1 MRPRPGVGYGE
12 APGAFVASGLEIRQG
27 AAMSDQVIVSS
38 SDGVCEIQLNR
49 PEKRNAIT
57 QAMYGALVD
66 ALNEARANDGVRV
79 VLISGAG
86 ASFTAGNDLNDF
98 ITADLSDENNAVR
111 FLRLLPTFRKVLIA
125 AVHGQTVGIGV
136 TMLLHCDLVVAASN
150 AQLTMPFV
158 KLGLVPEA
166 GSSLLLPRAIGHHRA
181 AELLLLGKPFDA
193 AAGLEM
199 GIVNRVVE
207 EKALMEEAR
216 KLAREVAAQ
225 PPGAL
230 LTAKRLLK
238 SETGSVAAR
247 VEEELEAFREQLGSA
262 EFKAAAQAFFGKG
275 RGGGASGGS
284 PGGAGG
290 GAGGGASGGG
300 GGAGRG

>member
-1 MRPRPGVGYGE
+1 
-12 APGAFVASGLEIRQG
+12 
-27 AAMSDQVIVSS
+27 MSDQVVVSR

-57 QAMYGALVD
+57 LAMYGALVD
-66 ALNEARANDGVRV
+66 ALNEARADDGVRV

-98 ITADLSDENNAVR
+98 VQADLGEDNNSIVR

-136 TMLLHCDLVVAASN
+136 TMLLHCDLVVAARGT
-150 AQLTMPFV
+150 QMTMPFV

-166 GSSLLLPRAIGHHRA
+166 GSSLLLPRAVGHHRA

-193 AAGLEM
+193 AAALEM

-207 EKALMEEAR
+207 DKALMDEAR
-216 KLAREVAAQ
+216 SLARTVAEQ
-225 PPGAL
+225 PPMAL
-230 LTAKRLLK
+230 LTTKRLLR
-238 SETGSVAAR
+238 SEVGSVTGR
-247 VEEELEAFREQLGSA
+247 VDEELEAFRAQLGSA
-262 EFKAAAQAFFGKG
+262 EFKAAAEAFFAKAR
-275 RGGGASGGS
+275 RG
-284 PGGAGG
+284 
-290 GAGGGASGGG
+290 
-300 GGAGRG
+300 

>member
-1 MRPRPGVGYGE
+1 MRPRLRRGVGYVE
-12 APGAFVASGLEIRQG
+12 APGSFMASGPEIRQG
-27 AAMSDQVIVSS
+27 DAMSDQVIVSS
-38 SDGVCEIQLNR
+38 SDGICEIQLNR

-66 ALNEARANDGVRV
+66 ALNEVRADDSVRV

-98 ITADLSDENNAVR
+98 VTANLGDDNNAVR

-136 TMLLHCDLVVAASN
+136 TMLLHCDFVVAASS
-150 AQLTMPFV
+150 AQMTMPFV

-207 EKALMEEAR
+207 DKALMEEAR
-216 KLAREVAAQ
+216 NLARAVAAQ
-225 PPGAL
+225 PPAAL

-275 RGGGASGGS
+275 RGGGGG
-284 PGGAGG
+284 
-290 GAGGGASGGG
+290 
-300 GGAGRG
+300 